1 MIVELWKMEKIKPQ
15 EPIFIRNKML
25 VLKSQHTWKCYKTDL
40 YGTEI
45 DLSENNTN
53 LHGTEIDL
61 HETEMTIKD

>member
-1 MIVELWKMEKIKPQ
+1 
-15 EPIFIRNKML
+15 ML
-25 VLKSQHTWKCYKTDL
+25 VLKSQHTWKYYKTDL